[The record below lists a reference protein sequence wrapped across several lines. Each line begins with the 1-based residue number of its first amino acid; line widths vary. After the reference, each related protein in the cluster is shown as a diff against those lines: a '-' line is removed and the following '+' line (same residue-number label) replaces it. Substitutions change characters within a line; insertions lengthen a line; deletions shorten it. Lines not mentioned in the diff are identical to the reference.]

1 MIDFEE
7 NKEDYD
13 GSDYI
18 SHNIDGQS
26 NFDVMD
32 GQNVNE
38 AFEDIIAEQQRILA
52 GDAQN
57 GAAQQY

>member
-1 MIDFEE
+1 ME
-7 NKEDYD
+7 
-13 GSDYI
+13 
-18 SHNIDGQS
+18 
-26 NFDVMD
+26 

-57 GAAQQY
+57 GAA